1 MSEQARSRIA
11 TIWNRAA
18 APAAWL
24 LATFAFVLG
33 FDARMS
39 ATSTG
44 PQAIVGLCGIAMAVA
59 IAVMQSVMAS
69 KSARK
74 KFARPAPW
82 AGGFLIAFLACWATY
97 DSLSQAWTCPYTQD
111 ARLVVGTEAT
121 GVLRAYIAKSSAE
134 REGHSG
140 ACRMLKEFAGAT
152 LDMYEF
158 PGIALRYYTLVG
170 LYLAAWLSLAA
181 LVIAT
186 VELVAS
192 SRAKQR
198 GRTAT

>member
-1 MSEQARSRIA
+1 MSTQAHSRIA
-11 TIWNRAA
+11 TVWNRAA

-33 FDARMS
+33 FGVRMS

-44 PQAIVGLCGIAMAVA
+44 PQAIIGLCGIA
-59 IAVMQSVMAS
+59 IAVLIAVLQPVLAA
-69 KSARK
+69 KSTQK
-74 KFARPAPW
+74 KPGRPARW
-82 AGGFLIAFLACWATY
+82 AAGFLVAFLVCWAAF

-111 ARLVVGTEAT
+111 ARLVVGTET
-121 GVLRAYIAKSSAE
+121 TSVLRSYIAKSPSE

-140 ACRMLKEFAGAT
+140 ACRMVKEFAGAT

-158 PGIALRYYTLVG
+158 QGLALRYYTLVG
-170 LYLAAWLSLAA
+170 LYLAAWLALTA

-186 VELVAS
+186 VELVATS
-192 SRAKQR
+192 AAKAR
-198 GRTAT
+198 GGAKT

>member
-1 MSEQARSRIA
+1 MSAQARSRIA
-11 TIWNRAA
+11 MIWNRAA

-24 LATFAFVLG
+24 LATFAFVLSFG
-33 FDARMS
+33 VRMS

-44 PQAIVGLCGIAMAVA
+44 PEAIVGLCGISIAVA
-59 IAVMQSVMAS
+59 IAVLQPVLTI

-74 KFARPAPW
+74 KSARTARW
-82 AGGFLIAFLACWATY
+82 AAGCLVAFLACWAAF

-111 ARLVVGTEAT
+111 TRLVVGTEAT
-121 GVLRAYIAKSSAE
+121 DVLRAYIAKSPTE

-140 ACRMLKEFAGAT
+140 ACRMVKEFAGAT

-158 PGIALRYYTLVG
+158 PGLALRYYALVG
-170 LYLAAWLSLAA
+170 LHLAEWLALAA

-192 SRAKQR
+192 SAAKAR
-198 GRTAT
+198 EGATT